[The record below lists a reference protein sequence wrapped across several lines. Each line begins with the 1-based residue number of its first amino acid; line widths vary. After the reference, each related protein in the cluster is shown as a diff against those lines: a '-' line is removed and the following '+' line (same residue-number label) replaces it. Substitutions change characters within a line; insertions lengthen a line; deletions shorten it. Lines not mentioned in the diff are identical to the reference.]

1 MDLLRGSYGETG
13 IMDFDLI
20 SLRSLSSNNR
30 TYRSM
35 ACTIPRK
42 HVFSENFL
50 FIARLQLYGNGFNVL
65 NVILF
70 KSCYLLFQANW
81 FIY

>member
-35 ACTIPRK
+35 ACTK
-42 HVFSENFL
+42 TC
-50 FIARLQLYGNGFNVL
+50 LQWKL
-65 NVILF
+65 
-70 KSCYLLFQANW
+70 S
-81 FIY
+81 IYSPPSAIWKWL